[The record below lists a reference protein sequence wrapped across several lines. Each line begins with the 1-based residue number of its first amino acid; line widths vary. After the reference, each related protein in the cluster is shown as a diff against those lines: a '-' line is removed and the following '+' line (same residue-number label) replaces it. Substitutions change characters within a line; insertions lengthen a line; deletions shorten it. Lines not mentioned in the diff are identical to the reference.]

1 MSTKT
6 SEKKKPVSIPP
17 RYEKEPTSMPTRKK
31 YWKMGL
37 FVLGLFVV
45 VLFSVNKG
53 WVVAAMVNGRPIFSW
68 DLNNTLRE
76 RYGQQT
82 LEGLIGE
89 QLIADESRKQGVV
102 VTDEE
107 VETKQEEV
115 LSSLGENVNLDEFL
129 QFQGLTKDDFQHQL
143 RVQLLVERLLT
154 KDLAIT
160 DADIDAYI
168 ASNAALLTATEP
180 AEMKNEAREAIV
192 NNAVSEKLQSW
203 FSELRQTAS
212 VMKFIN

>member
-1 MSTKT
+1 
-6 SEKKKPVSIPP
+6 
-17 RYEKEPTSMPTRKK
+17 MPTRKK